1 MRGHRQKRPV
11 FTFVATG
18 ATGLPQK
25 RKQTHHACQDCR
37 KRKRRCTH
45 QESPIQL
52 SELEMMSPAYT
63 STDAMTP
70 LSSLGSKV
78 ADTTTSTTDNTD
90 AVIQEQPACGELER
104 GSRFIGDLNPEGTL
118 LAAASPSGSAG
129 TARQHDVGVWFSD
142 KSSRGSGG
150 FSRLA
155 VKKSRSRF
163 ISSPDPL
170 ISSVFLPH
178 LEDHCLSVLPSPDN
192 LAGLTHI
199 YLEHIHPIF
208 PILDYETYQ
217 NTPSDSPEW
226 VLLSQTICFAASV
239 SPNSIQYLHLP
250 KMDVSSRNEFSRTLF
265 GVIRTSLALGLVK
278 DKTALIQVFAI
289 ISLFTQF
296 SGDRQESAE
305 FFSRALAH
313 AHTMGLHLHG
323 QSNSP
328 SEANSIRLFCCM
340 YALDIL
346 NAAFHGRPM
355 QMHARDF
362 GRDLHSCIAAQ
373 QGCFRLFLRTIT
385 LMDRVIELYRP
396 STNAVWEDGFPL
408 FEDVLEEFDALSIP
422 MHLTV
427 AILSCR
433 SISPGDC
440 SRSSASYLRQSLSAL
455 RVTTIVGD
463 EFRNALS
470 LFPIVPYAVSQSLRV
485 SYRSLQQSKTSFFR
499 SRARKQVALNCD
511 ILRDLGEIYHSAS
524 LIADLGEHL
533 LRGSDTHQGPGIQ
546 TDAAARQNPEL
557 RASST
562 QRTTE
567 SASIDFQNAP
577 STDSSRPTYQPY
589 HPNLFNPMS
598 SLDIFENLEHE
609 LDVEAIVGGL
619 FHGSV

>member
-52 SELEMMSPAYT
+52 SELEIMSPAYT
-63 STDAMTP
+63 STDSMTP

-78 ADTTTSTTDNTD
+78 VDATSTTDSTD
-90 AVIQEQPACGELER
+90 ADRQEQSPCGELER

-118 LAAASPSGSAG
+118 LAAASPSGSTG
-129 TARQHDVGVWFSD
+129 TTKQHDVGVWFSD
-142 KSSRGSGG
+142 KSSRRSGG

-155 VKKSRSRF
+155 VKKSRSSF
-163 ISSPDPL
+163 ITSPDPL

-208 PILDYETYQ
+208 PILDYESYK

-226 VLLSQTICFAASV
+226 ALLSQAVCFAASV

-250 KMDVSSRNEFSRTLF
+250 KMDVSSRNEFSRALF

-328 SEANSIRLFCCM
+328 SETNSIRLFCCM

-396 STNAVWEDGFPL
+396 SSKAVWEDGFPL

-422 MHLTV
+422 THLIV

-433 SISPGDC
+433 SIAPGDC
-440 SRSSASYLRQSLSAL
+440 SRSSASYLRQNLSAL

-463 EFRNALS
+463 EFRKALT

-485 SYRSLQQSKTSFFR
+485 SYRSLQQSKTSYFR
-499 SRARKQVALNCD
+499 SRARKQVGLNCD

-533 LRGSDTHQGPGIQ
+533 LRGSDTHQGPGFQ
-546 TDAAARQNPEL
+546 ADATAQQNPEL
-557 RASST
+557 RTSST
-562 QRTTE
+562 HITTGRHKVYLNFAQYL
-567 SASIDFQNAP
+567 S
-577 STDSSRPTYQPY
+577 
-589 HPNLFNPMS
+589 
-598 SLDIFENLEHE
+598 
-609 LDVEAIVGGL
+609 
-619 FHGSV
+619 

>member
-1 MRGHRQKRPV
+1 MRGHRQKRPA

-45 QESPIQL
+45 QESPMQL
-52 SELEMMSPAYT
+52 SELEIMSPAYT

-70 LSSLGSKV
+70 LSSMGSKV
-78 ADTTTSTTDNTD
+78 VDTTTSTTDNTD
-90 AVIQEQPACGELER
+90 AVRQEQPACGELER

-142 KSSRGSGG
+142 KSSRGRG

-163 ISSPDPL
+163 ITSPDPL

-208 PILDYETYQ
+208 PILDYESYQ

-226 VLLSQTICFAASV
+226 ALLSQAICFAASV

-250 KMDVSSRNEFSRTLF
+250 KMDVQSRNEFSRTLF

-323 QSNSP
+323 QPNSP
-328 SEANSIRLFCCM
+328 SEGNSIRLFCCM

-373 QGCFRLFLRTIT
+373 RGCFRLFLRTIT

-396 STNAVWEDGFPL
+396 SSNAVWEDGFPL
-408 FEDVLEEFDALSIP
+408 FEDVLEEFDGLGIPTYLIGMSISISAVCSETNLQFSNNRSFISYSCHTILSIDNP
-422 MHLTV
+422 WRLFSFLGIIP
-427 AILSCR
+427 A
-433 SISPGDC
+433 PKPF
-440 SRSSASYLRQSLSAL
+440 SLKGHNH
-455 RVTTIVGD
+455 R
-463 EFRNALS
+463 R
-470 LFPIVPYAVSQSLRV
+470 
-485 SYRSLQQSKTSFFR
+485 
-499 SRARKQVALNCD
+499 
-511 ILRDLGEIYHSAS
+511 
-524 LIADLGEHL
+524 
-533 LRGSDTHQGPGIQ
+533 
-546 TDAAARQNPEL
+546 
-557 RASST
+557 
-562 QRTTE
+562 
-567 SASIDFQNAP
+567 
-577 STDSSRPTYQPY
+577 
-589 HPNLFNPMS
+589 
-598 SLDIFENLEHE
+598 
-609 LDVEAIVGGL
+609 
-619 FHGSV
+619 